1 MAAESI
7 KICVDIE
14 SQDNTE
20 AGVNSA
26 KKRFDEFSKDVNKI
40 KRTTSKAADSV
51 SSFDK
56 TIEKMEKS
64 LNRTGKTAS
73 KFDQSMEKTQ
83 RSLSKMIK
91 DKWEV
96 VLQAKD
102 EVTPLLKKIN
112 PLLKGLGGKAWTV
125 SVKAFDMA
133 TAPIRK
139 IFSLLSNPIMQAGA
153 IIGVGFSLNDM
164 VDTYTEFE
172 ATMSKVQALSNA
184 TSSEMDALTKKAK
197 EMGAATKFSGTES
210 AEAFTYMAQ
219 AGWGVQDMLDGIGGI
234 MSLAAADGL
243 DLASVTDIVSNAV
256 TAFGLKATDVQRFA
270 DVMAVASS
278 ATNTDV
284 YNLGEAFKYVAPV
297 AGAMKYSVEDVS
309 LALGIMSNNAIKG
322 GMAGTSLKTA
332 LANMAAPTDKMS
344 GIMSKYNI
352 SLTDTQGNMKTLRGV
367 LDNIRT
373 GLGGLSE
380 AEQTA
385 AASTLF
391 GKEAMAGMLAI
402 VNTSEEDYRKL
413 VEQIDNSSGAA
424 DKMAGIMQDNLK
436 GAFEELGGAAENTK
450 ISWMER
456 LEPYLLDFVRMFE
469 EKMPQIE
476 EAGNRFIDSMGQK
489 IDDIRGKIKEFTG
502 TTEWENA
509 DFFGKVK
516 ISWDELIAEPFA
528 EWWDTKG
535 YESFIGKARDIGK
548 GLGTGISTGVLT
560 LLGIDVSDTLD
571 EGASIGRA
579 FANGFTEGFDVEGV
593 SDKIWD
599 GLKGLFSDA
608 AKIFPGGE
616 SADLSSFLSAGLLA
630 KIFGPLLS
638 FGGKAF
644 KAGRSIFSGVD
655 SSAKTGVLK
664 KIIGSFDISD
674 ELAGIGT
681 AKGSG
686 IKGMLGNIGMKYGG
700 AATARG
706 MMAQG
711 AGALAGGIIGGTT
724 LISGGQDLYKAF
736 TSDNAKESNVYAESG
751 ALKISGVG
759 AGAAAGAAIGSVV
772 PVLGTAI
779 GALIGAGVGGL
790 AGNAAAD
797 SVKEDYEEEVLRQQK
812 ILNATGYDL
821 KDLTFKSEELNE
833 ALKDSSVTAEE
844 FGAIFQKAVNDDI
857 RSRFGD
863 IKLSLGDIE
872 ELSKKIVYGD
882 MYDSAV
888 RFSEAT
894 ETADSSLNRLK
905 AAMSSFDRVNWKSS
919 LGFKMSDDDISEYK
933 SSIDDMIQSAK
944 DYIEDKHYEATVA
957 MNLIMGDEGDTG
969 ITGKLNTLYAGLQ
982 KEMDS
987 LSTELTSQVD
997 IALKDGV
1004 ISADEQEI
1012 IAGIQQKIADITEKV
1027 NTSRTEAKM
1036 EALKIKYS
1044 GADLDHESFSQ
1055 LQAEIQAQT
1064 AALNESYDSALEVGI
1079 TNLKLALAEGAI
1091 TEDEYQTQLDA
1102 LIENYHAQI
1111 SGLEVKVESVQFDT
1125 LASAF
1130 EGELDGILPDLEG
1143 SVAEKLSKAMHNA
1156 INAGVDVEHW
1166 DTATAAKWLG
1176 LEGLDTQIQAEI
1188 ATFVSSIAATL
1199 PDAMSEL
1206 EFDSE
1211 AVSSTFFGK
1220 LENSIKSIT
1229 QGESFEHLQS
1239 SLSSGFSAID
1249 ITPTVE
1255 SLATSIDTAVQG
1267 IDYTSAGN
1275 AVSSGIGTAITSS
1288 DMSQIN
1294 AGVNTV
1300 YDKTGNQVDTTF
1312 SQPFSTTASVNV
1324 TLDWSIINP
1333 TADIS
1338 VNTSGTK
1345 ATASIAAG
1353 KHAEGGFVN
1362 GRQLSWIGEEG
1373 PEAIIPLVPGRRG
1386 RALQLFSQVG
1396 DMLGLGGYAEGG
1408 IFRNNEEAYISSYG
1422 GKYIADDK
1430 FTNEDSENEARSYYE
1445 ATEGNKDE
1453 RKIEVQV
1460 SVNPTF
1466 QITGNQDEQSVLRI
1480 IKQHMKEM
1488 ADELGGAIAV
1498 NLETVFENMPT

>member
-7 KICVDIE
+7 KVCVDIE
-14 SQDNTE
+14 SKDNTE
-20 AGVNSA
+20 SGVKSA
-26 KKRFDEFSKDVNKI
+26 KKRLDDFSKDVSKI
-40 KRTTSKAADSV
+40 KSSTSKAADSV
-51 SSFDK
+51 SFFDK
-56 TIEKMEKS
+56 TVEKMEKS

-83 RSLSKMIK
+83 RSLSKMIR

-102 EVTPLLKKIN
+102 EVTPLLKKMN
-112 PLLKGLGGKAWTV
+112 PLLKGIGGKAWTV
-125 SVKAFDMA
+125 SLKTLDMA

-139 IFSLLSNPIMQAGA
+139 IFSLLSNPIVQAGA
-153 IIGVGFSLNDM
+153 AIGIGFSFADM
-164 VDTYTEFE
+164 LDTYTEFE

-322 GMAGTSLKTA
+322 SMAGTSLKTA
-332 LANMAAPTDKMS
+332 LANMAAPTDSMA
-344 GIMSKYNI
+344 GVMSKYNI
-352 SLTDTQGNMKTLRGV
+352 SLTDTQGNMKSLRGV
-367 LDNIRT
+367 IDNIRT

-402 VNTSEEDYRKL
+402 INTSEEDYKKL
-413 VEQIDNSSGAA
+413 AEQIDNSSGAA

-456 LEPYLLDFVRMFE
+456 IEPYLLPLIQMIE
-469 EKMPQIE
+469 EKIPQIE
-476 EAGNRFIDSMGQK
+476 EAGNHFIEKIGNK
-489 IDDIRGKIKEFTG
+489 IDDVREKIKEFTG

-516 ISWDELIAEPFA
+516 ISWNELIAEPFS
-528 EWWDTKG
+528 EWWNSSNILG
-535 YESFIGKARDIGK
+535 NARDIGQD
-548 GLGTGISTGVLT
+548 LGSGISTGLLT
-560 LLGIDVSDTLD
+560 LLGITVPETTD

-579 FANGFTEGFDVEGV
+579 FANGFKEGFDVEGI
-593 SDKIWD
+593 SAKIWD
-599 GLKGLFSDA
+599 GLKGLFSNA
-608 AKIFPGGE
+608 ATILPGGK

-630 KIFGPLLS
+630 KLFLPVLS
-638 FGGKAF
+638 FGG
-644 KAGRSIFSGVD
+644 SVVSGI
-655 SSAKTGVLK
+655 SHSAHDGILK
-664 KIIGSFDISD
+664 KI
-674 ELAGIGT
+674 
-681 AKGSG
+681 
-686 IKGMLGNIGMKYGG
+686 LGNFEVDEDGAVSGKGLKGLFGKIGNKYGG
-700 AATARG
+700 ATTARG
-706 MMAQG
+706 KMLQG
-711 AGALAGGIIGGTT
+711 GGAVAGAVIGGTT

-736 TSDNAKESNVYAESG
+736 TSDNVKESNAYAESG
-751 ALKISGVG
+751 ALKVGGV
-759 AGAAAGAAIGSVV
+759 ATGAAAGAAIGSVI
-772 PVLGTAI
+772 PGLGTAI
-779 GALIGAGVGGL
+779 GALIGAGIGGL
-790 AGNAAAD
+790 AGNAAGD
-797 SVKEDYEEEVLRQQK
+797 SVTQDYEDAALRQQK

-821 KDLTFKSEELNE
+821 EDLTFKSEKLNE

-844 FGAIFQKAVNDDI
+844 FGAIFQQVVNDDLQN
-857 RSRFGD
+857 RFGN
-863 IKLSLGDIE
+863 IKLSLEEIE
-872 ELSKKIVYGD
+872 EAAKKLVFGD

-888 RFSEAT
+888 KFSEAT

-905 AAMSSFDRVNWKSS
+905 SSVSSMDRVSWKAS
-919 LGFKMSDDDISEYK
+919 LGFKMSDDDITEYK
-933 SSIDDMIQSAK
+933 TSIDNVIQSAK
-944 DYIEDKHYEATVA
+944 DYIEDKHYEATIA
-957 MNLIMGDEGDTG
+957 ISLLMGEEGASG
-969 ITGKLNTLYAGLQ
+969 ITEKINTMYAGFQ
-982 KEMDS
+982 KEIDA
-987 LSTELTSQVD
+987 LSTELTDEVD
-997 IALKDGV
+997 IAIKDGV
-1004 ISADEQEI
+1004 ITADEQEI
-1012 IAGIQQKIADITEKV
+1012 ISGIQAKITSITEKL
-1027 NTSRTEAKM
+1027 NSAQTEATM
-1036 EALKIKYS
+1036 ETLKIKYS
-1044 GADLDHESFSQ
+1044 GADLDYESFSQ
-1055 LQAEIQAQT
+1055 LQAEIQEQT
-1064 AALNESYDSALEVGI
+1064 ASLNESYDSALKIGI
-1079 TNLKLALAEGAI
+1079 RNLKLVLSEGAI
-1091 TEDEYQTQLDA
+1091 TDDEYQTQFDA
-1102 LIENYHAQI
+1102 LVESYHAKI
-1111 SGLEVKVESVQFDT
+1111 SGLEVQVESVQFET

-1130 EGELDGILPDLEG
+1130 EGELDGILPDIEG
-1143 SVAEKLSKAMHNA
+1143 SVAEKLSTAMHNA

-1176 LEGLDTQIQAEI
+1176 LEGLDTQLQAEI
-1188 ATFVSSIAATL
+1188 ATFVSSIASTL
-1199 PDAMSEL
+1199 PESMSAL

-1220 LENSIKSIT
+1220 IENTLKGLM
-1229 QGESFEHLQS
+1229 QGENLEAMQNTIT
-1239 SLSSGFSAID
+1239 SGLAAID
-1249 ITPTVE
+1249 LSPAAEKITANMNTTL
-1255 SLATSIDTAVQG
+1255 STA
-1267 IDYTSAGN
+1267 DYTLAGT
-1275 AVSSGIGTAITSS
+1275 AVSSGLGTAIASS
-1288 DMSQIN
+1288 DMAQIN
-1294 AGVNTV
+1294 AGIDTVYANTGTQVNT
-1300 YDKTGNQVDTTF
+1300 TF
-1312 SQPFSTTASVNV
+1312 AKPFSTTASVNV
-1324 TLDWSIINP
+1324 MLDWSIINP

-1345 ATASIAAG
+1345 ATAAISAG

-1362 GRQLSWIGEEG
+1362 GRQLSWVGEEG

-1396 DMLGLGGYAEGG
+1396 DILGLGGYAEGG
-1408 IFRNNEEAYISSYG
+1408 IFRNSEEAYISSYG
-1422 GKYIADDK
+1422 GKYIADDNY
-1430 FTNEDSENEARSYYE
+1430 TEEDSENEARSYYE
-1445 ATEGNKDE
+1445 ATEGNKSNQ
-1453 RKIEVQV
+1453 KIEVQV
-1460 SVNPTF
+1460 SVSPTF